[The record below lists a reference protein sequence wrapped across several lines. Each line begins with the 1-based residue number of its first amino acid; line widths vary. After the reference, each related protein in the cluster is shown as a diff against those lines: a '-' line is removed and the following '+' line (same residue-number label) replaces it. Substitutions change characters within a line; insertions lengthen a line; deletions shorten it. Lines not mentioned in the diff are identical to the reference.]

1 MDPQQRL
8 LLHCCAEALVSRW
21 VVALWP
27 RLCLTLSWYVLASS
41 WGTDRPKGHLDIRKT
56 LKTSVGTALIDQ
68 IPESRYQRLGQLY
81 EHLLHRPPVPSAPPT
96 RPPAPSLQL
105 RPSRLYCRSLPT
117 AGATLSESP
126 LRKHAPSAPPT
137 YPRTPALQLHPYR
150 PSLQAAASDWGSFVG
165 ASSTDYLRLLHRHG
179 ATATPLAATAG
190 TLSVASGRLSFI
202 FGLSG
207 PAVTTDTACSS
218 SLVACQGALSAL
230 RLGQCGAAV
239 VGGVNLTLLPDT
251 PAMFQRAGR

>member
-21 VVALWP
+21 VVVLWP
-27 RLCLTLSWYVLASS
+27 RLCFTLSWYVLASG
-41 WGTDRPKGHLDIRKT
+41 WGTDRPKGHLDIRET
-56 LKTSVGTALIDQ
+56 LKTSVVTARMDQ
-68 IPESRYQRLGQLY
+68 IPASRCQQLGQLY

-96 RPPAPSLQL
+96 YQ
-105 RPSRLYCRSLPT
+105 
-117 AGATLSESP
+117 
-126 LRKHAPSAPPT
+126 
-137 YPRTPALQLHPYR
+137 RTPALQLHPYR
-150 PSLQAAASDWGSFVG
+150 PLLQAAASDWGSFIG

-190 TLSVASGRLSFI
+190 TLSVASGRLSFT

-251 PAMFQRAGR
+251 PAMFQRAGEE